1 MNLSFIPGQ
10 LTLQKVASGEYV
22 IAVANEEV
30 YRCRHERRA
39 IARFNMIR
47 AEMEKEFPAHELSK
61 EEKTAALLGSI
72 MNTKLIEVRNS
83 TKVPKKDRIPRTRTF
98 G

>member
-10 LTLQKVASGEYV
+10 LRLDKQPSGEYV
-22 IAVANEEV
+22 ITIEGEEV
-30 YRCRHERRA
+30 FRGRQEKKA
-39 IARFNMIR
+39 VARFNAIR
-47 AEMEKEFPAHELSK
+47 AQMEKQFPAHELSK

-72 MNTKLIEVRNS
+72 MDTKLVEVRNS
-83 TKVPKKDRIPRTRTF
+83 TKVPKKDRIARTRTF